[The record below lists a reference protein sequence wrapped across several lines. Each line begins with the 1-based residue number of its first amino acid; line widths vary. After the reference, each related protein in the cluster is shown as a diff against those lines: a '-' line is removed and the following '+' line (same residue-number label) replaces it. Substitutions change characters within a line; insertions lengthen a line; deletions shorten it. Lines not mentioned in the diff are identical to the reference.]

1 MSLSLSET
9 ATNIM
14 NSRWNAKTKKGY
26 QQALFEFFGW
36 LESRDE
42 YQSFFDPNTRELTS
56 SFSVHSLIEFC
67 SSKKKYDKDLKKE
80 INLSFSALGRYRS
93 ALKHYLQ
100 MRETPLSS
108 KDNET
113 LTAFFSGLKKRN
125 QNEKQAGQR
134 PLREGKAE
142 MPVELYES
150 IAKYFYSVGD
160 LQNATFLILT
170 WNLACRSNNTADL
183 KMCHITWLMD
193 ALKIEFGKTKA
204 NQEGDRHEF
213 RLLFANPNKPLVC
226 PVLALSLYVS
236 TISKELSP
244 SDKLFLGSASD
255 TFLKA
260 LQEALDHSMVAQA
273 LRLYGLKKSDIGAH
287 SIRKGAATYLCNG
300 GTCAPS
306 YGSICIR
313 LSWTMGVKDRYIQY
327 NPAADAYCGRIL
339 SLLHQNSTQF
349 ATLPPHPA
357 SPIDFE
363 TTSLSFPATRKIDS
377 FELVR
382 QFLLSSFLHHAPS
395 ILNFIPNSRHSI
407 YQTHIFRNL
416 SKLSREIPLI
426 TGISSP
432 VLCATGL
439 PPHVICW
446 INDVRT
452 QAMVEAIPDRMKSV
466 INETLR
472 EAGVAAG
479 NITPELLRSVL
490 QEFINADRE
499 ARTGEGSQRE
509 SVPLEEDYVLYR
521 WQCDGLFHRLPENF
535 EFPDITVI
543 QGWVLYWKGH
553 NEQKMP
559 PFRFLQ
565 PIDVPKRWRS
575 RFSDFR
581 CIIRVVLEY
590 VTESPEELKN
600 MNSNQLIEVCHNA
613 ISKFQTNQKKK
624 QTKSSEWKITTAL
637 REVRQA
643 RKRSQHPPDSEPSP
657 LRQRSE

>member
-1 MSLSLSET
+1 M
-9 ATNIM
+9 
-14 NSRWNAKTKKGY
+14 K
-26 QQALFEFFGW
+26 
-36 LESRDE
+36 
-42 YQSFFDPNTRELTS
+42 
-56 SFSVHSLIEFC
+56 
-67 SSKKKYDKDLKKE
+67 
-80 INLSFSALGRYRS
+80 
-93 ALKHYLQ
+93 
-100 MRETPLSS
+100 ETPLSS

-125 QNEKQAGQR
+125 QNEKQAGER
-134 PLREGKAE
+134 PIREGKAE
-142 MPVELYES
+142 MPVDLYEA

-160 LQNATFLILT
+160 LQNATYLILT

-213 RLLFANPNKPLVC
+213 RLVFANPHKPLVC

-236 TISKELSP
+236 TISKELVP

-255 TFLKA
+255 SFLKA
-260 LQEALDHSMVAQA
+260 LQEALDQPMVLQA
-273 LRLYGLKKSDIGAH
+273 MRLHGLKKLDIGAH

-349 ATLPPHPA
+349 ATLPAHPA

-363 TTSLSFPATRKIDS
+363 TTALAFPSTRNIES
-377 FELVR
+377 FELAR
-382 QFLLSSFLHHAPS
+382 QFFLCSFLHHAPS
-395 ILNFIPNSRHSI
+395 ILNFIPNARHPI

-416 SKLSREIPLI
+416 TTLSREIPLI

-432 VLCATGL
+432 VLFATGL
-439 PPHVICW
+439 PPHVISW
-446 INDVRT
+446 INDVQT
-452 QAMVEAIPDRMKSV
+452 QASIEAMPDRMKSV
-466 INETLR
+466 VTETLR

-490 QEFINADRE
+490 QEFISADR
-499 ARTGEGSQRE
+499 AVRTELSQSE
-509 SVPLEEDYVLYR
+509 SPQLEDYVLYR
-521 WQCDGLFHRLPENF
+521 WECDGIFHRLPETF
-535 EFPDITVI
+535 EFPDISVI
-543 QGWVLYWKGH
+543 QGWVLYWEGH
-553 NEQKMP
+553 KEQKIP
-559 PFRFLQ
+559 PFKFLQ

-575 RFSDFR
+575 RFSDYR
-581 CIIRVVLEY
+581 CIIRAILDY
-590 VTESPEELKN
+590 VTESPEDLKK
-600 MNSNQLIEVCHNA
+600 MNSNQLIEVCTRA
-613 ISKFQTNQKKK
+613 TAKFPTNQKKK
-624 QTKSSEWKITTAL
+624 KTKSSEWKITTAL
-637 REVRQA
+637 REIRQA
-643 RKRSQHPPDSEPSP
+643 RKRSQQPPNLEPSP
-657 LRQRSE
+657 VRQRSQ